1 MMTKKLRKSAVLFLT
16 TAAIAGSAM
25 ACSGGSSK
33 SAAAEEFGFYDS
45 YDTAASNSMAQA
57 GGAMADGGFY
67 SEAVTETSAAAEAYA
82 EAADY
87 SSVPAA
93 AVADAMDEDEI
104 VERGTALAQPE
115 ENSSGS
121 PASEPSSANNQQ
133 SIPRKLI
140 RTVSLNVETT
150 DFDNLLTA
158 IQQTVAA
165 DGGYIEQSDVSGTS
179 ISSASIR
186 KRYAFLAVRIP
197 SAKLDGFLSQMNEQS
212 NVTNRSESVQDVT
225 LQYTDIESRKKSLTI
240 EQERL
245 WALLE
250 KADTLEAVI
259 ALEERLSEIRYQLEG
274 FESQLRTYDNQ
285 VDYSTVHI
293 SIQEVGVF
301 TPTTPDSVGT
311 RIQKGFVRNLE
322 NVIISLTDFLVW
334 LISHLPALVVLAAV
348 VTGITILVRKIIRAR
363 KGKKQNI
370 PDHKPNKSLNDSP
383 SPSKPEAKS
392 SEDQN

>member
-1 MMTKKLRKSAVLFLT
+1 MMTKKFRKSVVLFLT
-16 TAAIAGSAM
+16 TAAVAGSTI
-25 ACSGGSSK
+25 ACSGSK
-33 SAAAEEFGFYDS
+33 SAATEEFSLYDS

-57 GGAMADGGFY
+57 GGAMTDGGFY
-67 SEAVTETSAAAEAYA
+67 PEAVAETTYAATEAYA

-93 AVADAMDEDEI
+93 AAVDISNENEI
-104 VERGTALAQPE
+104 VEQGTALAQPE
-115 ENSSGS
+115 ENSSKN
-121 PASEPSSANNQQ
+121 PASEPSSAGNQQ

-165 DGGYIEQSDVSGTS
+165 DGGYTEQSDVSGSS
-179 ISSASIR
+179 ISTASIR
-186 KRYAFLAVRIP
+186 KRYAFLTVRIP
-197 SAKLDGFLSQMNEQS
+197 SAKLDGFLSQMSEQS
-212 NVTNRSESVQDVT
+212 NVINRSESVQDVT

-334 LISHLPALVVLAAV
+334 LISHLPALAVLAAIA
-348 VTGITILVRKIIRAR
+348 TGITILARKIIRVK
-363 KGKKQNI
+363 KGKNQNISNRKQN
-370 PDHKPNKSLNDSP
+370 KTMSGSP
-383 SPSKPEAKS
+383 SPSQPDAKS
-392 SEDQN
+392 PEDQN